1 MAKSMTADDKRHVSA
16 VVALSCVVCR
26 NENLGESCAE
36 YHHVR
41 YLGCM
46 GKKAPAKA
54 GVPLCPAHHRSG
66 GKGIAYHAAPWTFEA
81 AYGTEA
87 QLLEQTYNELG
98 LEMPNEWRR

>member
-1 MAKSMTADDKRHVSA
+1 
-16 VVALSCVVCR
+16 
-26 NENLGESCAE
+26 
-36 YHHVR
+36 
-41 YLGCM
+41 M

-54 GVPLCPAHHRSG
+54 GIPLCPAHHRNG

-98 LEMPNEWRR
+98 LEIPDEWRR